1 MIRSKALA
9 ALAALSLVI
18 GCGNEDDG
26 ETSFGDAA
34 DLRAYRN
41 AINPIIDEVSAIE
54 NEVAQRAYNSS
65 GTLATNENLN
75 AVFQDARPR
84 LLEALVDL
92 DRIEPPSSLRSLHD
106 DIRMMIVLRLDAY
119 ALVMDGY
126 NADDDS
132 KYPEAEQKLADANAL
147 IPDLNSTLCDIDQ
160 ALGATQDCRLVA

>member
-34 DLRAYRN
+34 DLRAY
-41 AINPIIDEVSAIE
+41 
-54 NEVAQRAYNSS
+54 NSS

-75 AVFQDARPR
+75 AVFQDVRPR